1 MPRARSSRCRT
12 RRSSTWRTPASIH
25 STGRARCGEPSSG
38 CWRMSSRSG
47 CSRAR
52 SSPASACASTC
63 VTVGSAWRRC
73 PTRWRWKRRRKP
85 APAPDG
91 RPGDW
96 SERRRVDHRRGGN
109 PRVAA
114 AVRRVR
120 RFRLRHLAQTRL
132 WLLPLTCL
140 LAGIGLAVALLSVDR
155 SSGVNIIGTSV
166 TGSAGS
172 VQTILTVASTA
183 LVTLPSVVL
192 SLTLVAVQLAMGQF
206 SPRIVRAI
214 LHDRRSQLAIG
225 LFIGTFAYSMTV
237 LREVNGNSSGGGT
250 VPGLAVVVDY
260 ALILSAIV
268 VLVLYVHH
276 TAESIR
282 VGGLIGWVADATRD
296 EVDRLYPAAPKPED
310 DPSVVAAP
318 DYGIVTKLPH
328 QVLVTIA
335 EEADCVLELV
345 PAMGDFVP
353 RGGPLFRVLGSL
365 PEPHRTAAAL
375 SVILDRERSH
385 QFEPAF
391 GLRKLV
397 DVGARSIYSSPFQD
411 PTTCVQASNAIH
423 DILRQLAPREFP
435 SGRHH
440 DAHGHVRL
448 VERVMSWEGYVRLAF
463 DELRLVGAGSP
474 QVARRLRAA
483 LEDLKTVASPERR
496 PPLDRQLELLDEAVR
511 RASDDDADIDAA
523 LVPDMQGIGSGPDV
537 MSPPPRSA
545 SLAARDNHRPLAD
558 TAGAR
563 HG

>member
-1 MPRARSSRCRT
+1 VVLTQGWGA
-12 RRSSTWRTPASIH
+12 
-25 STGRARCGEPSSG
+25 G
-38 CWRMSSRSG
+38 
-47 CSRAR
+47 
-52 SSPASACASTC
+52 
-63 VTVGSAWRRC
+63 
-73 PTRWRWKRRRKP
+73 
-85 APAPDG
+85 
-91 RPGDW
+91 
-96 SERRRVDHRRGGN
+96 
-109 PRVAA
+109 
-114 AVRRVR
+114 VRRVQ

-132 WLLPLTCL
+132 WLVPLACL
-140 LAGIGLAVALLSVDR
+140 LVGIALAVALLSVDR
-155 SSGVNIIGTSV
+155 SSGFRIVGTSV
-166 TGSAGS
+166 TGSAAS
-172 VQTILTVASTA
+172 VQTILTAASTA
-183 LVTLPSVVL
+183 LVTLTSIVL

-206 SPRIVRAI
+206 SPRIVRTI
-214 LHDRRSQLAIG
+214 LHDRRSQLAVG

-237 LREVNGNSSGGGT
+237 LREVNGNSSGSAS
-250 VPGLAVVVDY
+250 VPGLAITVDY

-276 TAESIR
+276 TAQSIR

-296 EVDRLYPAAPKPED
+296 EVDRLYPAPPKPED

-318 DYGIVTKLPH
+318 DYGVVTKLPH
-328 QVLVTIA
+328 QVLVAIA

-365 PEPHRTAAAL
+365 PEPHRRAAAL

-411 PTTCVQASNAIH
+411 PTTSVQAINAIH
-423 DILRQLAPREFP
+423 DILRGLARREFP

-463 DELRLVGAGSP
+463 DELRLAGAGSP

-483 LEDLKTVASPERR
+483 LEDLRTVASPERR
-496 PPLDRQLELLDEAVR
+496 PPLDRQLKLLDDAVR
-511 RASDDDADIDAA
+511 RAFTDDTDVDAA

-537 MSPPPRSA
+537 MSHPLRSA
-545 SLAARDNHRPLAD
+545 SPPARPTRRPLAD